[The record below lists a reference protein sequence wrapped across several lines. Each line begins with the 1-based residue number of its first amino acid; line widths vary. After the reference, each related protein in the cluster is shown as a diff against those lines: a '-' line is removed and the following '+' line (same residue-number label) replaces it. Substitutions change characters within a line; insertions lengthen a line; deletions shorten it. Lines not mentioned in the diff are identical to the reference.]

1 MCVFVVSSH
10 LLTFNYIFFV
20 AILFCCFLF
29 SCIFCVCSSG
39 SLMSNSLWPHGL
51 YHTRLLCPRGFSRQK
66 YWSGLPFPAPGDLS
80 NPGTEPASLC
90 VLHWEMCSLPLA
102 SPGKPLYM
110 LTPPLHLWNSSAELW
125 EAVPQAIALSKVPN
139 KTHFPLLR
147 SVFFFTWDNTY
158 SKLILRMRWIQH

>member
-1 MCVFVVSSH
+1 MCVFVISSH

-20 AILFCCFLF
+20 AILFCRFLF
-29 SCIFCVCSSG
+29 SCISCVCSSG

-110 LTPPLHLWNSSAELW
+110 LTPPLHLWNSSAELS
-125 EAVPQAIALSKVPN
+125 ERLFPRLSP
-139 KTHFPLLR
+139 
-147 SVFFFTWDNTY
+147 SVRFQIKHTFHSYVLCFSSLGTIRTA
-158 SKLILRMRWIQH
+158 S